1 LSPAEAGILDLA
13 VDAAPRE
20 RYALAARHPSGA
32 VTFHFAHTTR
42 VTRRGRNEA
51 TSLHFSV
58 HASPGAASR
67 PARRGLL
74 SRTVRVVV
82 LRLLGTL
89 TDVLLPTLSRA
100 WETARWRARG
110 IERGLLR
117 VTPEGLRSGRLGPA
131 DPGALAA
138 SPQRNLLL
146 IHGTFSNAAAA
157 FTSLADTAGAGGA
170 NFFAAARA
178 LYDDRIFA
186 FNHFTVSRTPED
198 NARDLLRLLPNRP
211 VPFDVVTHSRG
222 GLVLRTL
229 VERPL
234 FGALSRRFELGRAVL
249 VACPNEGT
257 PLATPAAWDKM
268 VGWIANLMDLFPD
281 NPLALGV
288 EFVTEAL
295 IWLAHRAGGALPGIA
310 PMATDSEQILALQA
324 APLPPTGSYA
334 VLAANHEPDAALL
347 PRLADAGVDA
357 FFRSANDLLVPTE
370 GSWRVDLRFPPA
382 VPGDRV
388 GCFGPGGNLEAAGA
402 GAVHH
407 LNFFSRP
414 ETVGFLL
421 RALNGERQPLAI
433 QDLESDLPYRG
444 RGRSRAVRAA
454 TVPAPLPAARPQAS
468 PQAPAASSTR
478 ARPAALPPPIGADN
492 VLHLF
497 VLSSGTERREA
508 ELLAMFRNARVL
520 ERFETRGG
528 EAGERWR
535 RIIAM
540 QERIQSYIDGAAGR
554 GLPEGEELKQFGAVL
569 FQTLFPPPAPA
580 RPRGTRS
587 GGEVGRL
594 YDVAR
599 SLQGNRRL
607 DIIFTSMIDWVA
619 DKPWEF
625 AYDPGRDSFL
635 ATEEVNFLRN
645 VLTSVPAD
653 EMEPVEPPLR
663 ILVAVAQPLGTA
675 PLSSEEETAVIKRGF
690 RDLEQAG
697 LAVVEV
703 ATHVTPDLL
712 HRKLQASPFEVLHF
726 VGHGEHDERTHQ
738 GFLLFEDERG
748 RQQRVGADVVR
759 QILGHRGIRLVFLN
773 ACETGTGGRADFNKG
788 VAQALVAAGVPA
800 VVANQYKVLDPSATV
815 FAQHFYWA
823 LAQGRSLGDA
833 ARESRI
839 AVNYSISGE
848 TIDWAV
854 PVVYA
859 RNPREVLCR
868 PPAESRLLAVSRLES
883 QQVRRWGET
892 RSVRVGLWDV
902 NHVVAPLERIA
913 QVLTAAQDR
922 YGFEVVDI
930 AAPFGTW
937 RLHRKEKKEEGFLHG
952 GMLSERLAPKP
963 RELGLDHLFCITTFR
978 IGGRDSENVFL
989 WSSDVRD
996 PDGRVRGL
1004 TLFSLH
1010 GLLSRMDPPRL
1021 TLERAI
1027 ANVIAGSLSGIPEH
1041 KRAPRDCPRYSR
1053 LDRDIHLMAGA
1064 LRFDASCRRR
1074 IPREALPALR
1084 RLLTAFGARS

>member
-1 LSPAEAGILDLA
+1 
-13 VDAAPRE
+13 
-20 RYALAARHPSGA
+20 
-32 VTFHFAHTTR
+32 
-42 VTRRGRNEA
+42 
-51 TSLHFSV
+51 
-58 HASPGAASR
+58 
-67 PARRGLL
+67 
-74 SRTVRVVV
+74 
-82 LRLLGTL
+82 
-89 TDVLLPTLSRA
+89 
-100 WETARWRARG
+100 
-110 IERGLLR
+110 
-117 VTPEGLRSGRLGPA
+117 
-131 DPGALAA
+131 
-138 SPQRNLLL
+138 
-146 IHGTFSNAAAA
+146 
-157 FTSLADTAGAGGA
+157 
-170 NFFAAARA
+170 
-178 LYDDRIFA
+178 
-186 FNHFTVSRTPED
+186 
-198 NARDLLRLLPNRP
+198 
-211 VPFDVVTHSRG
+211 
-222 GLVLRTL
+222 
-229 VERPL
+229 
-234 FGALSRRFELGRAVL
+234 
-249 VACPNEGT
+249 
-257 PLATPAAWDKM
+257 
-268 VGWIANLMDLFPD
+268 
-281 NPLALGV
+281 
-288 EFVTEAL
+288 
-295 IWLAHRAGGALPGIA
+295 
-310 PMATDSEQILALQA
+310 
-324 APLPPTGSYA
+324 
-334 VLAANHEPDAALL
+334 
-347 PRLADAGVDA
+347 
-357 FFRSANDLLVPTE
+357 
-370 GSWRVDLRFPPA
+370 
-382 VPGDRV
+382 
-388 GCFGPGGNLEAAGA
+388 
-402 GAVHH
+402 
-407 LNFFSRP
+407 
-414 ETVGFLL
+414 
-421 RALNGERQPLAI
+421 
-433 QDLESDLPYRG
+433 
-444 RGRSRAVRAA
+444 
-454 TVPAPLPAARPQAS
+454 
-468 PQAPAASSTR
+468 
-478 ARPAALPPPIGADN
+478 
-492 VLHLF
+492 
-497 VLSSGTERREA
+497 
-508 ELLAMFRNARVL
+508 
-520 ERFETRGG
+520 
-528 EAGERWR
+528 
-535 RIIAM
+535 
-540 QERIQSYIDGAAGR
+540 
-554 GLPEGEELKQFGAVL
+554 
-569 FQTLFPPPAPA
+569 
-580 RPRGTRS
+580 
-587 GGEVGRL
+587 
-594 YDVAR
+594 
-599 SLQGNRRL
+599 
-607 DIIFTSMIDWVA
+607 
-619 DKPWEF
+619 
-625 AYDPGRDSFL
+625 
-635 ATEEVNFLRN
+635 
-645 VLTSVPAD
+645 
-653 EMEPVEPPLR
+653 
-663 ILVAVAQPLGTA
+663 VAQPLGTA
-675 PLSSEEETAVIKRGF
+675 PLSSEEESAVIKRGF

-883 QQVRRWGET
+883 QQVRRSGET

-989 WSSDVRD
+989 WSRDVRD

-1053 LDRDIHLMAGA
+1053 RDRDIHLMAGA

-1074 IPREALPALR
+1074 IPREALPGLQ